1 VKGIDMVEKKTPV
14 VILGA
19 GGFAS
24 VVTEI
29 LSQSE
34 DMLVIG
40 CTDKALGLSE
50 RSADDQPSLRILGD
64 DDVLPQLA
72 EEYEGLNAI
81 LGLGPEL
88 MDVRARLIRVL
99 DLVVIPP
106 ASAIHPSAVVSRL
119 ASWEAGTVIGAGA
132 VVGVNVKI
140 GRHCVLNLGASIA
153 HDARLG
159 ANVWVGQGARIASYT
174 HLANDVVIEMGASI
188 NSRVTVGRGARIT
201 GGAFVNTDVP
211 DHAVVVGV
219 PGRIVRYLAE

>member
-24 VVTEI
+24 VVMEI
-29 LSQSE
+29 LGLSE
-34 DMLVIG
+34 DVLVIG

-50 RSADDQPSLRILGD
+50 RSADDQPPLRILGD

-72 EEYEGLNAI
+72 EEYNGLNAI

-119 ASWEAGTVIGAGA
+119 AELEAGTVIGAGA

-219 PGRIVRYLAE
+219 PGRIVRYLTE